1 MEHQKIEALIADYL
15 KGNIKPEQEE
25 AFKSTLR
32 ENGYEISDL
41 SELEALYHQMEAI
54 DVPDPSEQMDVRFHA
69 MLKKHK
75 QDNQENDE
83 RIQNP
88 FLVFKSIFSQKH
100 LPQLAYSVILLMLGW
115 ALGTWLIPGSKKNA
129 QLTQMS
135 TEIRDMREMMVL
147 TLIDQSSVTQRI
159 KAVNLTNNFDQVNER
174 VVQALLK
181 TLNNDPNENV
191 RLVTVE
197 ALFDFADNPI
207 VREGLIQSIGKQ
219 ESALVQLA
227 LADVMLALQE
237 KKSVDQFRE
246 LLKRKDL
253 NDSIRGRIEK
263 TVSVLM

>member
-41 SELEALYHQMEAI
+41 SELEALYHQMEAME
-54 DVPDPSEQMDVRFHA
+54 VPDPSEQMDIRFNA

-88 FLVFKSIFSQKH
+88 FLIFKSIFSQKH

-135 TEIRDMREMMVL
+135 T
-147 TLIDQSSVTQRI
+147 
-159 KAVNLTNNFDQVNER
+159 
-174 VVQALLK
+174 
-181 TLNNDPNENV
+181 
-191 RLVTVE
+191 
-197 ALFDFADNPI
+197 
-207 VREGLIQSIGKQ
+207 
-219 ESALVQLA
+219 
-227 LADVMLALQE
+227 
-237 KKSVDQFRE
+237 
-246 LLKRKDL
+246 
-253 NDSIRGRIEK
+253 
-263 TVSVLM
+263 